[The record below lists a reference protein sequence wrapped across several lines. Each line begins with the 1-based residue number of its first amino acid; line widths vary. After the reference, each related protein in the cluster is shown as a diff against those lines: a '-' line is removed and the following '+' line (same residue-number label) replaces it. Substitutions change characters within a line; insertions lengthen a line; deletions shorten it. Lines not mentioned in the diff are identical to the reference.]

1 MVPLETGTLWFAAP
15 AATVADVVA
24 EAAWPPAV
32 KEKDVPLGSATEL
45 LFVSTFCKIS
55 VRDEGA
61 STSVLVTVQVTT
73 GVPVEPKVKLA
84 PLADVPVPAVV
95 TEQAKAGADHCV
107 PAGAAGSPSA
117 TV

>member
-15 AATVADVVA
+15 AAMVADVVA

-55 VRDEGA
+55 VRDEGGA
-61 STSVLVTVQVTT
+61 VQLTV
-73 GVPVEPKVKLA
+73 
-84 PLADVPVPAVV
+84 
-95 TEQAKAGADHCV
+95 
-107 PAGAAGSPSA
+107 
-117 TV
+117 